1 MPASTSESP
10 RSVSTVGARGRSKSF
25 PVKLTAGGA
34 RLHSRIAAFCL
45 VRWRTR
51 PGQIISRKADSG
63 RRPPPL
69 PNRRFLPRSLAHAA
83 GANHLPQ
90 SCQRAMPATT
100 SESPLSASSVGA
112 RGRGKSSPAKL
123 PAGGAR
129 LHIRIAA
136 FCLDRWRTRPGKSS
150 PVKLPAGGARLHS
163 RIAAFCLDRWR
174 TRPEQIISRKAA
186 SGRCPPPLPNRRFL
200 SRPLAYA
207 AGANHFPQSYQRAV
221 PASTSELPLFWLDRW
236 RTRPEQVISRKTA
249 SGWCPPPP
257 SGNPFALYDSK
268 KRAPPAVAAP
278 AFWFLLSPAYAS
290 FAPGSIA
297 SRMRRRM
304 RASCRDT
311 CTCVMPSSC
320 AVCVCVLS
328 RK

>member
-136 FCLDRWRTRPGKSS
+136 FCLDRWRTRPEQIISRKATSGRCPPPLPNCRCSGSTVGVRGRSKSS
-150 PVKLPAGGARLHS
+150 PVKLPAGGAHLRLQAILS
-163 RIAAFCLDRWR
+163 LCMTA
-174 TRPEQIISRKAA
+174 K
-186 SGRCPPPLPNRRFL
+186 SGRRPPW
-200 SRPLAYA
+200 
-207 AGANHFPQSYQRAV
+207 Q
-221 PASTSELPLFWLDRW
+221 LPLF
-236 RTRPEQVISRKTA
+236 
-249 SGWCPPPP
+249 GFFYPPPTLP
-257 SGNPFALYDSK
+257 SRPAALPPECAAGC
-268 KRAPPAVAAP
+268 APPAAIPAP
-278 AFWFLLSPAYAS
+278 ASCPAPARSAS
-290 FAPGSIA
+290 
-297 SRMRRRM
+297 
-304 RASCRDT
+304 ASCRG
-311 CTCVMPSSC
+311 SS
-320 AVCVCVLS
+320 AA
-328 RK
+328 R